1 MNKWILSLVTSLSAL
16 AVNSQNE
23 LVFEGTY
30 QGTNLYVQNPFSS
43 SGVGFCVADV
53 KINNKQSID
62 EINSSAFE
70 IDFSSYQIKKGESVV
85 VKIEYKDGCA
95 PRVLNPEV
103 LRSASTFEVKSIK
116 VENNGV
122 LTWTTS
128 DESGS
133 LPFIIEQFRW
143 NKWIKVGEVKGK
155 GTAGDH
161 TYTFQTKPHSG
172 ANKFRVKQVDYT
184 KKPRESK
191 EARLLKSPVEEVFIA
206 NENLLKIDDKVRF
219 KDASGAPAETMFEI
233 TDQFGSLVRK
243 GFGKEVD
250 IKSLNKGVYYVSY
263 DNKIEMIEKK

>member
-1 MNKWILSLVTSLSAL
+1 MNKWILTLVTSLNVLVAT
-16 AVNSQNE
+16 AQNE
-23 LVFEGTY
+23 LVFEGTF
-30 QGTNLYVQNPFSS
+30 QGTNLYIQNPFSTN
-43 SGVGFCVADV
+43 GVGFCVADV
-53 KINNKQSID
+53 KINNQTSID

-103 LRSASTFEVKSIK
+103 LRAASTFDLKNIK

-122 LTWTTS
+122 LSWTTS

-133 LPFIIEQFRW
+133 LPYIVEQFRW

-155 GTAGDH
+155 GTSGEH

-172 ANKFRVKQVDYT
+172 PNKFRVKQVDYT

-191 EARLLKSPVEEVFIA
+191 EAKLLRSPVAEVFIA

-219 KDASGAPAETMFEI
+219 KDASGNPTETMYEI

-243 GFGKEVD
+243 GSGKEVD